1 MIIPYQTQQQ
11 QVPWPTRI
19 QSNGPTTAS
28 NQQSSVQTQVIQMP
42 VVKLEEPAL
51 VEVPKVKE
59 QPKLPLTYLPLSSF
73 DPCTTLTPKRQRK
86 LREAANQ
93 NSQELL
99 MQFLMATAPLS
110 PGLVTNSNPF
120 FNLFTIKHNCK
131 ACKGFSQ
138 KANGTSLS
146 WCPHLFFTR
155 SRKQVGV

>member
-1 MIIPYQTQQQ
+1 MIIPYQTQQKQ
-11 QVPWPTRI
+11 MAWPCRI
-19 QSNGPTTAS
+19 QGDRPTTAS

-59 QPKLPLTYLPLSSF
+59 EPKLPLTYLPLSSF

-99 MQFLMATAPLS
+99 MQFLMATSALS
-110 PGLVTNSNPF
+110 PGMVSNSTPF
-120 FNLFTIKHNCK
+120 CNLFT
-131 ACKGFSQ
+131 
-138 KANGTSLS
+138 
-146 WCPHLFFTR
+146 
-155 SRKQVGV
+155 SRKAASSWVSVGSC

>member
-1 MIIPYQTQQQ
+1 
-11 QVPWPTRI
+11 
-19 QSNGPTTAS
+19 
-28 NQQSSVQTQVIQMP
+28 MP

-110 PGLVTNSNPF
+110 PGLVTNSTPF
-120 FNLFTIKHNCK
+120 CNLFTIKHHCK
-131 ACKGFSQ
+131 TSVFS
-138 KANGTSLS
+138 
-146 WCPHLFFTR
+146 FFDTDFLTG
-155 SRKQVGV
+155 SHYDLQAMCSMLN